1 MKILVLDNYD
11 SFTFNLVQLLR
22 ENSQAQIEVF
32 RNDKISLDEVA
43 KFDKILLSPG
53 PGLPAESGILMP
65 LIERYA
71 EEKSILGVCLG
82 LQAIVEAYGGKLQNL
97 PKVVHGLA
105 TAVNIIKS
113 SSLLDGL
120 PSPFMAGRYH
130 SWVADSSTLPACLE
144 IIAVDEQQQIMAI
157 QHKQF
162 DLSAVQF
169 HPESILTPDGEKII
183 QNWLKTTSSSK
194 KTKA

>member
-53 PGLPAESGILMP
+53 PGLPAESGILML

-71 EEKSILGVCLG
+71 AEKSILGVCLG

-105 TAVNIIKS
+105 TSVNIIKS
-113 SSLLDGL
+113 SSLFDGL
-120 PSPFMAGRYH
+120 PSTFMAGRYH

>member
-22 ENSQAQIEVF
+22 ENSQTQIEVF
-32 RNDKISLDEVA
+32 RNDKISLSQVA
-43 KFDKILLSPG
+43 KYDKILLSPG

-71 EEKSILGVCLG
+71 AEKSILGVCLG
-82 LQAIVEAYGGKLQNL
+82 LQAIVEVYGGKLQNL

-113 SSLLDGL
+113 SSLFDGL
-120 PSPFMAGRYH
+120 PSTFMAGRYH

-144 IIAVDEQQQIMAI
+144 ITAVDEQQQIMAI

-194 KTKA
+194 KTKS

>member
-32 RNDKISLDEVA
+32 RNDKISLDQVA

-71 EEKSILGVCLG
+71 TEKSILGVCLG
-82 LQAIVEAYGGKLQNL
+82 LQAIVEVYGGKLQNL

-113 SSLLDGL
+113 SSLFDGL
-120 PSPFMAGRYH
+120 PSTFMAGRYH
-130 SWVADSSTLPACLE
+130 SWVADSPTLPACLE
-144 IIAVDEQQQIMAI
+144 ITAVDEQQHIMAI

-183 QNWLKTTSSSK
+183 QNWLKTVSSSK
-194 KTKA
+194 KTKS

>member
-32 RNDKISLDEVA
+32 RNDKISLSQVA
-43 KFDKILLSPG
+43 KYDKILLSPG

-71 EEKSILGVCLG
+71 AEKSILGVCLG
-82 LQAIVEAYGGKLQNL
+82 LQAIVEVYGGKLQNL

-113 SSLLDGL
+113 SSLFDGL
-120 PSPFMAGRYH
+120 PSTFMAGRYH

-144 IIAVDEQQQIMAI
+144 ITAVDDQQQIMAI

-183 QNWLKTTSSSK
+183 QNWLKTASSSK
-194 KTKA
+194 KTKS